1 VILGTAA
8 HPFRPFSDW
17 LRVVRLVEELG
28 YGMTCQSMSP
38 LSRGDPYVELG
49 AAARETKSLLL
60 ATTVAVPAPANPAVM
75 AASIATVNEISGG
88 RAVLGLGRGAA
99 TARQLGE
106 SGLTT
111 AGLEEYVRTL
121 RTLLAGDEAAWRGTP
136 MRLGWAVRAGLRPPP
151 VILSAYGPRTLR
163 LAGRCADG
171 VLIAAAVGG
180 PVLRDAIAAARDG
193 AREAGRDPG
202 ELAIWVMGRAS
213 VGNSAEEALSDLKA
227 ILAGAG
233 RQLDSGDPDL
243 SDDLR
248 PAIAEL
254 KRRYVEA
261 DHVVPGGAN
270 DALIDSLG
278 LTGYL
283 ASRFAIAGSAEQ
295 CRTQL
300 QGLADLGVDCV
311 FLNGAMRNEECMIVT
326 MAEKVGVSFA
336 PG

>member
-1 VILGTAA
+1 
-8 HPFRPFSDW
+8 
-17 LRVVRLVEELG
+17 
-28 YGMTCQSMSP
+28 MTCQSMSP

-88 RAVLGLGRGAA
+88 RAVLGVGRGVA
-99 TARQLGE
+99 TARLLGE
-106 SGLTT
+106 RGLTT
-111 AGLEEYVRTL
+111 AQLEEYVRAL
-121 RTLLAGDEAAWRGTP
+121 RALLAGDEAAWRGTP
-136 MRLGWAVRAGLRPPP
+136 MRLGWATRAGPSPPP
-151 VILSAYGPRTLR
+151 VILSEYGPQTLR

-193 AREAGRDPG
+193 AREAGREPG

-213 VGNSAEEALSDLKA
+213 VGDSQDEALSDLKA

-233 RQLDSGDPDL
+233 RQLDTRDPDL

-254 KRRYVEA
+254 KKRYVEA

-295 CRTQL
+295 CRRQL
-300 QGLADLGVDCV
+300 QELADLGVDCV
-311 FLNGAMRNEECMIVT
+311 FLNGAMRNEERMIVSI
-326 MAEKVGVSFA
+326 AEKVGVSFTPSYCV
-336 PG
+336 PGHSPLF